1 VTRTVVCLSAS
12 DGAAGEDI
20 APLVAD
26 RLGFHIVDEQVIVRA
41 AAEAEVPAH
50 VAAEVEQ
57 RRSLAARLLDPLTL
71 AGLGAGTSGLTGLP
85 AIDLDD
91 LAPSADRLRGL
102 IRGAIE
108 DIAREGEVVIVAHA
122 ASFAVGARPGTLRV
136 FVTASLETRRRRVA
150 SARSVD
156 DADAERLVARGDRN
170 RADYLKRFYRVT
182 EQPIHYDLVI
192 NTDTL
197 TADEAADLIAQAAR
211 E

>member
-26 RLGFHIVDEQVIVRA
+26 RLGVPIVDEQVIARA
-41 AAEAEVPAH
+41 AAEAGVATH

-71 AGLGAGTSGLTGLP
+71 AGLAAGTSGLTGLP
-85 AIDLDD
+85 AFDLDD
-91 LAPSADRLRGL
+91 LAPSADRLRAL

-108 DIAREGEVVIVAHA
+108 DIAEEGPVVIVAHA
-122 ASFAVGARPGTLRV
+122 ASFALGARPGTLRV
-136 FVTASLETRRRRVA
+136 FITASLETRRRRMA

-156 DADAERLVARGDRN
+156 DVDAEQLVARGDRN

-182 EQPIHYDLVI
+182 EQPTHYDLVI

-197 TADEAADLIAQAAR
+197 TADEAADLIVQSASP
-211 E
+211 

>member
-1 VTRTVVCLSAS
+1 MSAC

-26 RLGFHIVDEQVIVRA
+26 RLGFLIVDEQVIARA
-41 AAEAEVPAH
+41 AMEAGVAAH

-71 AGLGAGTSGLTGLP
+71 AGLGMGMSGLSGLP
-85 AIDLDD
+85 AIDFDD
-91 LAPSADRLRGL
+91 LAPSADRLRAL

-108 DIAREGEVVIVAHA
+108 DIAREGQVVIVAHA
-122 ASFAVGARPGTLRV
+122 ASFALGARPGALRV
-136 FVTASLETRRRRVA
+136 FVTASPETRRQRVA
-150 SARSVD
+150 SARLVD

-197 TADEAADLIAQAAR
+197 TAEEAADLIAQAAR

>member
-1 VTRTVVCLSAS
+1 VPRTVVCLSAS

-26 RLGFHIVDEQVIVRA
+26 GLGVQIVDEQVIVRA
-41 AAEAEVPAH
+41 AAEAGVAAR

-57 RRSLAARLLDPLTL
+57 RRSLLARLLDPLAA
-71 AGLGAGTSGLTGLP
+71 AGLAAGTSGLTGLP
-85 AIDLDD
+85 AIDVDD
-91 LAPSADRLRGL
+91 FGPSADRLRAL

-108 DIAREGEVVIVAHA
+108 EIASEGNVVIVAHA
-122 ASFAVGARPGTLRV
+122 ASFALGARPGTLRV

-156 DADAERLVARGDRN
+156 DADAERLLARGDRN

-182 EQPIHYDLVI
+182 EQPVHYDPVV

-197 TADEAADLIAQAAR
+197 TAAEAADLIVHAAR

>member
-12 DGAAGEDI
+12 DGAAGEDV

-26 RLGFHIVDEQVIVRA
+26 RLGVRVVDEEVIVRA
-41 AAEAEVPAH
+41 AAEAGVAAH

-57 RRSLAARLLDPLTL
+57 RRSLAARLFDPLTV
-71 AGLGAGTSGLTGLP
+71 AGLAAGTSGLTGLP

-91 LAPSADRLRGL
+91 LAPSADRLRAL

-108 DIAREGEVVIVAHA
+108 EIAGEGHVVIVAHA
-122 ASFAVGARPGTLRV
+122 ASFALGARPDTLRV
-136 FVTASLETRRRRVA
+136 FITASFETRRRRVA

-182 EQPIHYDLVI
+182 EEPSHYDLVV

-211 E
+211 G

>member
-26 RLGFHIVDEQVIVRA
+26 RLGVQIVDEQVIARA
-41 AAEAEVPAH
+41 AAEAGVAAS

-57 RRSLAARLLDPLTL
+57 RRSLAARVLDSLTV
-71 AGLGAGTSGLTGLP
+71 AGLGAGMSGLTGLP

-91 LAPSADRLRGL
+91 LAASPDRLRGL

-108 DIAREGEVVIVAHA
+108 EIAGEGDVLIVAHA
-122 ASFAVGARPGTLRV
+122 ASFALGARPGTLRV

-156 DADAERLVARGDRN
+156 DADAERLVASGDRN

>member
-1 VTRTVVCLSAS
+1 MSRTVVCLSAS

-26 RLGFHIVDEQVIVRA
+26 RLGVNIVDEQVVVRA
-41 AAEAEVPAH
+41 
-50 VAAEVEQ
+50 AAEVEQ

-71 AGLGAGTSGLTGLP
+71 AGLAAGTSGLAGLP

-91 LAPSADRLRGL
+91 LAPSADRLRAL

-108 DIAREGEVVIVAHA
+108 EIASEGDVVIVAHA
-122 ASFAVGARPGTLRV
+122 ASFALGARPDTLRV

-150 SARSVD
+150 SARSVN

-182 EQPIHYDLVI
+182 EQPIHYDVVI

-197 TADEAADLIAQAAR
+197 RADEAADLIAQAAR
-211 E
+211 A

>member
-1 VTRTVVCLSAS
+1 MTRTVVCLSAS
-12 DGAAGEDI
+12 DGAAGEEI

-26 RLGFHIVDEQVIVRA
+26 RLSFHTVDEQVIARA
-41 AAEAEVPAH
+41 AAEAGVAAH

-71 AGLGAGTSGLTGLP
+71 AGLGAGMSGLTGLP
-85 AIDLDD
+85 ATDLDD
-91 LAPSADRLRGL
+91 LAPSADRLQAH

-108 DIAREGEVVIVAHA
+108 DIAREGHVVIVAHA
-122 ASFAVGARPGTLRV
+122 ASFALGASPGTLRV

-156 DADAERLVARGDRN
+156 DAEAERLVARGDRN

>member
-1 VTRTVVCLSAS
+1 MSAC

-26 RLGFHIVDEQVIVRA
+26 RLGFHIVDEQVIARA
-41 AAEAEVPAH
+41 AVEAGVATH

-57 RRSLAARLLDPLTL
+57 RKSLAARLLDPLTL
-71 AGLGAGTSGLTGLP
+71 AGLGAGASGLSGLP

-91 LAPSADRLRGL
+91 LAPSADRLRAL

-108 DIAREGEVVIVAHA
+108 DIARDGRVVIVAHA
-122 ASFAVGARPGTLRV
+122 ASFALGARPGTLRV
-136 FVTASLETRRRRVA
+136 FVTASLETRRQRVA

-182 EQPIHYDLVI
+182 EQPIHYDLVV

-197 TADEAADLIAQAAR
+197 TTDEAADVIAQAAR